1 MCGLVGVVNFD
12 GEPVDR
18 QRIIRMTETLEHRG
32 PDGSGVW
39 TYGNVGLGH
48 RRLAIRDLS
57 EAGSQ
62 PMMDAAT
69 KLAVVYNGELYNDL
83 DLRRALHNSA
93 GTRFHT
99 TCDTEVIA
107 PSYRL
112 WGRDAFLKFEGMYAI
127 ALWDQENERLIL
139 ARDPIGI
146 KPLYYSFVGRS
157 LRFASEIKALLTLPD
172 QPRRLSPESLHRF
185 FAQGY
190 PGPARSLVDGIVPL
204 PPGSTLIADRN
215 GWRVADFWQPS
226 RRTKIVDLEQA
237 IYDFDRLWAKVVDD
251 QLISDV
257 PVALLLSGGID
268 SALIAT
274 ALPGRSDLSAYTA
287 TFGEAAFDESGLAAV
302 TAKHAKLRQN
312 FVSIDTETDIEARFR
327 DVVAKVDGQLAD
339 SSALAFYS
347 LCQKAGKEVRVLL
360 TGDGADEFF
369 AGYETYR
376 ATRVATSVASFLP
389 RFAAQFMSD
398 ILFAQA
404 AGSQAKIGTAEKLAR
419 FLSGMANGGNQPHPQ
434 WRRYLFPEQIEGLYG
449 IGMKG
454 VDRRIDALDEYTE
467 ALGTEGSVM
476 DRALVADQ
484 RYYLPGD
491 MLMKTDSMSMA
502 HGVEVRVPFLDRRI
516 MEFANGLDAAL
527 ISPLRGPDKRLL
539 RTYLERQGLP
549 ASLTQDS
556 KKGFNIPVA
565 SYLRNGLRSLG
576 ERLLDKEAD
585 CLAPFLRP
593 DAVRRLWRLHVDG
606 NSRSSYT
613 LWTFLTLATWRTTA
627 GI

>member
-1 MCGLVGVVNFD
+1 M
-12 GEPVDR
+12 
-18 QRIIRMTETLEHRG
+18 
-32 PDGSGVW
+32 
-39 TYGNVGLGH
+39 
-48 RRLAIRDLS
+48 
-57 EAGSQ
+57 
-62 PMMDAAT
+62 
-69 KLAVVYNGELYNDL
+69 
-83 DLRRALHNSA
+83 
-93 GTRFHT
+93 
-99 TCDTEVIA
+99 
-107 PSYRL
+107 
-112 WGRDAFLKFEGMYAI
+112 
-127 ALWDQENERLIL
+127 WDQTNERLIL

-146 KPLYYSFVGRS
+146 KPLYFSFVGRS
-157 LRFASEIKALLTLPD
+157 LRFASEIKALLALED
-172 QPRRLSPESLHRF
+172 QPRQLSPESLHRF

-190 PGPARSLVDGIVPL
+190 PGPARSLIDGIVPL

-215 GWRVADFWQPS
+215 GWHVTDFWQPQ
-226 RRTKIVDLEQA
+226 RRTKVISLEQA
-237 IYDFDRLWAKVVDD
+237 LHDFDRLWTEVVDN

-274 ALPGRSDLSAYTA
+274 ALPDRSDLSAYTA
-287 TFGEAAFDESGLAAV
+287 TFGESAFDESGLAAV
-302 TAKHAKLRQN
+302 TAKHSKLRQN

-347 LCQKAGKEVRVLL
+347 LCQKAGEEVRVLL

-376 ATRVATSVASFLP
+376 ATRVATSVAPFLP
-389 RFAAQFMSD
+389 KFAMRFFSD
-398 ILFAQA
+398 ILFAKA
-404 AGSQAKIGTAEKLAR
+404 AGSQTKIGTAEKLAR
-419 FLSGMANGGNQPHPQ
+419 LLSGVANGGNRPHPQ
-434 WRRYLFPEQIEGLYG
+434 WRRYLFPEQIEDLYG
-449 IGMKG
+449 IGMKD
-454 VDRRIDALDEYTE
+454 VNRRVDALDEYAT

-516 MEFANGLDAAL
+516 MEFANGLDATL

-539 RTYLERQGLP
+539 RTYLEKRGLP
-549 ASLTQDS
+549 VSLTRGS

-565 SYLRNGLRSLG
+565 SYLRNGLRSRG
-576 ERLLDKEAD
+576 EKLLDKEAD
-585 CLAPFLRP
+585 CLAPFLQP
-593 DAVRRLWRLHVDG
+593 DAVRRLWRSHIDG

-613 LWTFLTLATWRTTA
+613 LWTFLTLATWRTKA

>member
-1 MCGLVGVVNFD
+1 MSGRGL
-12 GEPVDR
+12 
-18 QRIIRMTETLEHRG
+18 TEALAHRG

-39 TYGNVGLGH
+39 VDGNVGLGH

-57 EAGSQ
+57 DAGAQ
-62 PMMDAAT
+62 PRIDTAA

-83 DLRRALHNSA
+83 SLRRALGDSA
-93 GTRFHT
+93 GTSFQT

-112 WGRDAFLKFEGMYAI
+112 WGEDAFLKFEGMYAI
-127 ALWDQENERLIL
+127 ALWDQEHERLIL
-139 ARDPIGI
+139 ARDPVGI
-146 KPLYYSFVGRS
+146 KPLYFSFVGQS
-157 LRFASEIKALLTLPD
+157 LRFASEIKALLALED

-190 PGPARSLVDGIVPL
+190 PGPARSLIDGIVPL
-204 PPGSTLIADRN
+204 PPGSTLVADRN
-215 GWRVADFWQPS
+215 GWRVTNFWQPQ
-226 RRTKIVDLEQA
+226 RHTKVIGFEQA
-237 IYDFDRLWAKVVDD
+237 LHDFERLWTEVVDD

-268 SALIAT
+268 SALIAE
-274 ALPGRSDLSAYTA
+274 ALPGRADLSAYTA
-287 TFGEAAFDESGLAAV
+287 TFGLSAFDESGLAAT
-302 TAKHAKLRQN
+302 TAKHVKLRQK
-312 FVSIDTETDIEARFR
+312 FVSVDTETDIEARFL

-347 LCQKAGKEVRVLL
+347 LCQSAGKEVRVLL

-376 ATRVATSVASFLP
+376 ATRVATSVAPLLPASGMRFL
-389 RFAAQFMSD
+389 SD
-398 ILFAQA
+398 VLFASA
-404 AGSQAKIGTAEKLAR
+404 AASQAKIGTAEKLAR
-419 FLSGMANGGNQPHPQ
+419 LLAGMANGGNQPHPQ

-449 IGMKG
+449 NGMKD
-454 VDRRIDALDEYTE
+454 VDRRVDALDEYAA

-476 DRALVADQ
+476 DRALIADQ

-516 MEFANGLDAAL
+516 MDFANSLDTNL

-539 RTYLERQGLP
+539 RKYLETRGLP
-549 ASLTQDS
+549 ASLTRGS

-576 ERLLDKEAD
+576 EKLLDREAD
-585 CLAPFLRP
+585 CLAPFLQP
-593 DAVRRLWRLHVDG
+593 DAVRRLWRSHIDG

>member
-1 MCGLVGVVNFD
+1 MCGIVGIVNFD
-12 GEPVDR
+12 GEPVAR
-18 QRIIRMTETLEHRG
+18 HLIVQMTETLAHRG
-32 PDGSGVW
+32 PDGSGIWVE
-39 TYGNVGLGH
+39 GHVGLGH

-57 EAGSQ
+57 QAGAQ
-62 PMMDAAT
+62 PMIDTGA
-69 KLAVVYNGELYNDL
+69 KIAVSYNGELYNDF
-83 DLRRALHNSA
+83 DLRRALGQTA

-99 TCDTEVIA
+99 SCDTEVIA

-127 ALWDQENERLIL
+127 AMWDQANERLIL
-139 ARDPIGI
+139 ARDPVGI
-146 KPLYYSFVGRS
+146 KPLYFSFVGRS
-157 LRFASEIKALLTLPD
+157 LRFASEIKALLALED
-172 QPRRLSPESLHRF
+172 QPRQLSPESLHRF

-190 PGPARSLVDGIVPL
+190 PGPARSLIDGIVPL

-215 GWRVADFWQPS
+215 GWRVETFWQPK
-226 RRTKIVDLEQA
+226 RRRKILGLQEA
-237 IYDFDRLWAKVVDD
+237 LSDFDRLWPEVVDD

-274 ALPGRSDLSAYTA
+274 ALPDRSNLSAYTA
-287 TFGEAAFDESGLAAV
+287 TFGESAFDESGLAAV
-302 TAKHAKLRQN
+302 TADHAKLRQT
-312 FVSIDTETDIEARFR
+312 FVSIDSEADIAVRFL

-376 ATRVATSVASFLP
+376 ATRIAAAVAPLLP
-389 RFAAQFMSD
+389 KFAMRYFSD
-398 ILFAQA
+398 VLFAKA
-404 AGSQAKIGTAEKLAR
+404 AASRIKVGAAEKFAR
-419 FLSGMANGGNQPHPQ
+419 FLSGMANGGERPHPQ
-434 WRRYLFPEQIEGLYG
+434 WRRYLFPEQIGSLYG
-449 IGMKG
+449 TGMNN
-454 VDRRIDALDEYTE
+454 VDREVDALDEYAA
-467 ALGTEGSVM
+467 ALGTEGTVL

-516 MEFANGLDAAL
+516 MEFANNLDVAA
-527 ISPLRGPDKRLL
+527 ISPLRSPDKRIL
-539 RTYLERQGLP
+539 RTYLESHGLP
-549 ASLTQDS
+549 KDLTRGS

-565 SYLRNGLRSLG
+565 SYLRNGLRPLG
-576 ERLLDKEAD
+576 EKLLDKEAD
-585 CLAPFLRP
+585 CLAPFLQP
-593 DAVRRLWRLHVDG
+593 DAVRRLWREHIDG

-627 GI
+627 NV

>member
-1 MCGLVGVVNFD
+1 MCGLAGIVNFD

-18 QRIIRMTETLEHRG
+18 QRVVRMTETLEHGG
-32 PDGSGVW
+32 PDGSGIW
-39 TYGNVGLGH
+39 IEGHVGLGH

-62 PMMDAAT
+62 PMIDAAA

-83 DLRRALHNSA
+83 DLRRALNNAA

-112 WGRDAFLKFEGMYAI
+112 WGKEAFLKFEGMYAI

-146 KPLYYSFVGRS
+146 KPLYFSFVGRS
-157 LRFASEIKALLTLPD
+157 LRFASEIKALLALED

-190 PGPARSLVDGIVPL
+190 PGPARSLIDGIVPL
-204 PPGSTLIADRN
+204 PPGSTLVADRN
-215 GWRVADFWQPS
+215 GWRVEDFWQP
-226 RRTKIVDLEQA
+226 RRHKKVARLEEA
-237 IYDFDRLWAKVVDD
+237 LHGFERLWAEVVDD

-274 ALPGRSDLSAYTA
+274 ALPDRADLSAYTA
-287 TFGEAAFDESGLAAV
+287 TFGESAFDESGFATI
-302 TAKHAKLRQN
+302 TAKHANLRQK
-312 FVSIDTETDIEARFR
+312 FVSIDTGADIEARFR

-347 LCQKAGKEVRVLL
+347 LCQRAGEEVRVLL

-376 ATRVATSVASFLP
+376 ATRVATSVTPFLP
-389 RFAAQFMSD
+389 GFAMRFLSD
-398 ILFAQA
+398 ILFAKA
-404 AGSQAKIGTAEKLAR
+404 AGSQAKIGTAEKLGR
-419 FLSGMANGGNQPHPQ
+419 FLSGIANGGSRPHPQ

-449 IGMKG
+449 IGMKD
-454 VDRRIDALDEYTE
+454 VNRRVDALDEYTA

-539 RTYLERQGLP
+539 RTYLETRGLP
-549 ASLTQDS
+549 VSLTRGN

-576 ERLLDKEAD
+576 ERLLDREAD
-585 CLAPFLRP
+585 CLAPFVQP
-593 DAVRRLWRLHVDG
+593 DTVRRLWRSHIDG

-613 LWTFLTLATWRTTA
+613 LWTLLTLATWRTTA
-627 GI
+627 GT

>member
-1 MCGLVGVVNFD
+1 MCGLAGIVNFD

-18 QRIIRMTETLEHRG
+18 QRIERMTETLAHRG

-39 TYGNVGLGH
+39 VQGNVGLGH

-62 PMMDAAT
+62 PRIDAAA
-69 KLAVVYNGELYNDL
+69 KVAVVYNGELYNETS
-83 DLRRALHNSA
+83 LRRALSNSA
-93 GTRFHT
+93 GTRFQT
-99 TCDTEVIA
+99 SCDTEVIA
-107 PSYRL
+107 PSYRF
-112 WGRDAFLKFEGMYAI
+112 WGEDAFLKFEGMYAI

-139 ARDPIGI
+139 ARDPVGI
-146 KPLYYSFVGRS
+146 KPLYFSFAGRS
-157 LRFASEIKALLTLPD
+157 LRFASEIKALLALPD
-172 QPRRLSPESLHRF
+172 QPRQLSSESLHRF

-190 PGPARSLVDGIVPL
+190 PGPARSLVDGIKPL
-204 PPGSTLIADRN
+204 PPGSTLIADRT
-215 GWRVADFWQPS
+215 GWRITNFWRPERQ
-226 RRTKIVDLEQA
+226 RKVVGLEQA
-237 IYDFDRLWAKVVDD
+237 LFDFDRLWSEVVDD

-268 SALIAT
+268 SALVAT
-274 ALPGRSDLSAYTA
+274 ALPKRADLSAYTA
-287 TFGEAAFDESGLAAV
+287 TFGESAFDESSFAAI
-302 TAKHAKLRQN
+302 TAKHANLRQK
-312 FVSIDTETDIEARFR
+312 FISIDTETDIEDRFR

-376 ATRVATSVASFLP
+376 ATRVATSVAPFLP
-389 RFAAQFMSD
+389 KFAMRFLSD

-404 AGSQAKIGTAEKLAR
+404 AASQAKIGTAEKLAR
-419 FLSGMANGGNQPHPQ
+419 LLSGIANGGKWPHPQ

-449 IGMKG
+449 IGMKD
-454 VDRRIDALDEYTE
+454 VNLEVDALDEYTA

-476 DRALVADQ
+476 DAALVADQ

-491 MLMKTDSMSMA
+491 MLMKTDAMSMA

-539 RTYLERQGLP
+539 RKYLETRGLP
-549 ASLTQDS
+549 ASLTRAS

-576 ERLLDKEAD
+576 EKLLDKEPD
-585 CLAPFLRP
+585 CLAPYVLP
-593 DAVRRLWRLHVDG
+593 DAVRRLWRSHVDG
-606 NSRSSYT
+606 NSRSSYM

-627 GI
+627 GV

>member
-1 MCGLVGVVNFD
+1 M
-12 GEPVDR
+12 
-18 QRIIRMTETLEHRG
+18 IETLEHRG

-39 TYGNVGLGH
+39 VSGHVGLGH

-57 EAGSQ
+57 EAGAQ
-62 PMMDAAT
+62 PMIDAAA
-69 KLAVVYNGELYNDL
+69 KLAVTYNGELYNDL
-83 DLRRALHNSA
+83 AIRRALNNAA

-112 WGRDAFLKFEGMYAI
+112 WGADAFLKFEGMYAI
-127 ALWDQENERLIL
+127 ALWDQENDRLVL
-139 ARDPIGI
+139 ARDPVGI
-146 KPLYYSFVGRS
+146 KPLYFSFVGRS
-157 LRFASEIKALLTLPD
+157 LRFASEIKALLALED
-172 QPRRLSPESLHRF
+172 QPRQLCPEGLHRF

-190 PGPARSLVDGIVPL
+190 PGPARSLIDGIVPL
-204 PPGSTLIADRN
+204 PPGSTLVADRN
-215 GWRVADFWQPS
+215 GWHIEHFWQPQ
-226 RRTKIVDLEQA
+226 RRGTVI
-237 IYDFDRLWAKVVDD
+237 DFEEALHRFHRLWSEVVND

-268 SALIAT
+268 SASVAT
-274 ALPGRSDLSAYTA
+274 ALPPRGDLSAYTA
-287 TFGEAAFDESGLAAV
+287 TFGETAFDETGLATV
-302 TAKHAKLRQN
+302 TAKHAKLRQR
-312 FVSIDTETDIEARFR
+312 FVSIDTDTDIEARFL

-347 LCQKAGKEVRVLL
+347 LCQKAGAEVCVLL

-376 ATRVATSVASFLP
+376 ATRVAAGVAPWLP
-389 RFAAQFMSD
+389 QSAARFFSD
-398 ILFAQA
+398 ILFAKA
-404 AGSQAKIGTAEKLAR
+404 AASQAKVGTAEKLAR
-419 FLSGMANGGNQPHPQ
+419 FLSGMANGGGRPHPQ
-434 WRRYLFPEQIEGLYG
+434 WRRYLFPDQIEALYG
-449 IGMKG
+449 TGMQD
-454 VDRRIDALDEYTE
+454 VDRRIDALDEY
-467 ALGTEGSVM
+467 AAAMGSEGSIM

-516 MEFANGLDAAL
+516 MEFANELAPTL

-539 RTYLERQGLP
+539 RTYLEKRGLP
-549 ASLTQDS
+549 AELTRES

-565 SYLRNGLRSLG
+565 SYLRHGLRSLG
-576 ERLLDKEAD
+576 ERLLDREAD
-585 CLAPFLRP
+585 CLVPFLQP
-593 DAVRRLWRLHVDG
+593 DAVRRLWRSHIDG

-627 GI
+627 GV

>member
-1 MCGLVGVVNFD
+1 MCGLAGIVNFD

-18 QRIIRMTETLEHRG
+18 RRMVRMTETLKHRG
-32 PDGSGVW
+32 PDGSGIWVS
-39 TYGNVGLGH
+39 GHVGLGH

-57 EAGSQ
+57 EAGAQ
-62 PMMDAAT
+62 PMIDAAA

-83 DLRRALHNSA
+83 DLRRTLNNSA
-93 GTRFHT
+93 GTSFHT

-112 WGRDAFLKFEGMYAI
+112 WGADAFLKFEGMYAI

-146 KPLYYSFVGRS
+146 KPLYFSFIGRS
-157 LRFASEIKALLTLPD
+157 LRFASEIKALLVLED
-172 QPRRLSPESLHRF
+172 QPRQLSPEGLHRF

-215 GWRVADFWQPS
+215 GWRVTNFWQP
-226 RRTKIVDLEQA
+226 RRCRKVVGLEQA
-237 IYDFDRLWAKVVDD
+237 LHDFDRLWTEVVDD

-274 ALPGRSDLSAYTA
+274 ALPDRSDLSAYTA
-287 TFGEAAFDESGLAAV
+287 TFGETAFDESGLAAV

-312 FVSIDTETDIEARFR
+312 FVSIDTETDIEARFL

-347 LCQKAGKEVRVLL
+347 LCQKAGQEVSVLL

-376 ATRVATSVASFLP
+376 ATRLATGVAPFFPKVAMRYLSDALFARAATSRV
-389 RFAAQFMSD
+389 
-398 ILFAQA
+398 
-404 AGSQAKIGTAEKLAR
+404 KIGAAEKFAR
-419 FLSGMANGGNQPHPQ
+419 FLSGMANGGDRPHPQ
-434 WRRYLFPEQIEGLYG
+434 WRRYLFPDQMEGLYG
-449 IGMKG
+449 TGMRN
-454 VDRRIDALDEYTE
+454 VHEVEALDEYAA

-516 MEFANGLDAAL
+516 MEFANGLDVAV
-527 ISPLRGPDKRLL
+527 ISPLRGPDKRIL
-539 RTYLERQGLP
+539 RAYLERRGLP
-549 ASLTQDS
+549 PALTRGN

-565 SYLRNGLRSLG
+565 SYLRNGLRLLG
-576 ERLLDKEAD
+576 KKLLDKEAD
-585 CLAPFLRP
+585 CLAPFLQP
-593 DAVRRLWRLHVDG
+593 DAVRRLWRLHIDG

>member
-1 MCGLVGVVNFD
+1 MCGLAGIVNFN

-18 QRIIRMTETLEHRG
+18 QRIERMTQTLAHRG
-32 PDGSGVW
+32 PDGSGTWVH
-39 TYGNVGLGH
+39 GNVALGH

-62 PMMDAAT
+62 PRIDEAA

-83 DLRRALHNSA
+83 SLRRTLGDAV
-93 GTRFHT
+93 GTRFQT

-107 PSYRL
+107 PSYRF
-112 WGRDAFLKFEGMYAI
+112 WGKDAFLKFEGMYAI
-127 ALWDQENERLIL
+127 ALWDCENETLIL
-139 ARDPIGI
+139 ARDPVGI
-146 KPLYYSFVGRS
+146 KPLYFSLVGQS
-157 LRFASEIKALLTLPD
+157 LRFASEIKAILALED
-172 QPRRLSPESLHRF
+172 QPRKLAPESLHRF
-185 FAQGY
+185 FGQGY
-190 PGPARSLVDGIVPL
+190 PGPERSLVDGILPL
-204 PPGSTLIADRN
+204 PPGRVLVADRT
-215 GWRVADFWQPS
+215 GWRITNFWGPERQ
-226 RRTKIVDLEQA
+226 RKVVNLEEA
-237 IYDFDRLWAKVVDD
+237 LREFDRLWSQVVDD

-268 SALIAT
+268 SALVAT
-274 ALPGRSDLSAYTA
+274 ALPNRADLSAYTA
-287 TFGEAAFDESGLAAV
+287 TFGETAFDESSFATV
-302 TAKHAKLRQN
+302 TAKHANLRQK
-312 FVSIDTETDIEARFR
+312 FVSIDTGTDIEARFR

-347 LCQKAGKEVRVLL
+347 LCQMAGKEVRVLL

-376 ATRVATSVASFLP
+376 ATRIATSAAPFLP
-389 RFAAQFMSD
+389 KSAMRFLSDVLFSKAA
-398 ILFAQA
+398 A
-404 AGSQAKIGTAEKLAR
+404 SQAKVGSAEKVAR
-419 FLSGMANGGNQPHPQ
+419 FLSGMANGGNRPHPQ

-449 IGMKG
+449 PGMKD
-454 VDRRIDALDEYTE
+454 VNRRSDALDEYTA
-467 ALGTEGSVM
+467 ALGTAGSVM
-476 DRALVADQ
+476 DQALVADQ

-539 RTYLERQGLP
+539 RTYLERRGLP
-549 ASLTQDS
+549 ISLTRDS

-576 ERLLDKEAD
+576 EELLGREAD
-585 CLAPFLRP
+585 CLAPFVLP
-593 DAVRRLWRLHVDG
+593 DAVRCLWRSHIDG
-606 NSRSSYT
+606 NSRYSYT
-613 LWTFLTLATWRTTA
+613 LWTLLTLATWRTTA